1 MDSLRTSA
9 GELRGTMNMERRSH
23 SPALSGEFS
32 DDSSQESPKS
42 KIRRGLANTLDIDN
56 CPNKEDLLDEAVKI
70 GNFRPVERLLNEGV
84 RTVFATR
91 TTSSGANF
99 PEDRKVGVI
108 KDICLIYQELF
119 NIIYP
124 CQAED
129 QEVPDAG

>member
-9 GELRGTMNMERRSH
+9 GDLRGTMNMERRSH

-42 KIRRGLANTLDIDN
+42 KIRRGFAQSLVLDD
-56 CPNKEDLLDEAVKI
+56 CTNKSELLDEVVKF
-70 GNFRPVERLLNEGV
+70 GNFRAVERLLNEEV
-84 RTVFATR
+84 RTDFATR
-91 TTSSGANF
+91 TIRDGANF
-99 PEDRKVGVI
+99 PEDKKVGVI

-124 CQAED
+124 CQEAD